1 MYYKDADMSR
11 DKEVGVKSLLGYKLK
26 KTQHALRL
34 HMDEALR
41 ALDLT
46 TPQYA
51 VLAQLEL
58 KPGASNAALARS
70 AFITAQTMHGIVSN
84 LEKRHLVKRKSD
96 PQHGRIL
103 CTELTSKGMQVVQQ
117 AHNIISKVE
126 AIMTS
131 TIAEDN
137 KVLLEKL
144 LLECFNNLHTG
155 RGNPDSEDH

>member
-1 MYYKDADMSR
+1 MSI
-11 DKEVGVKSLLGYKLK
+11 DKEIGVKSLLGYKLK
-26 KTQHALRL
+26 KTQHTLRL

-41 ALDLT
+41 NLDLT

-84 LEKRHLVKRKSD
+84 LEKRGLVHRKNDAS
-96 PQHGRIL
+96 HGRIL
-103 CTELTSKGMQVVQQ
+103 CTELTDQGHKVVIQ
-117 AHNIISKVE
+117 AHDMIRAVE
-126 AIMTS
+126 ARMLATVS
-131 TIAEDN
+131 SEH

-144 LLECFNNLHTG
+144 LLECFNNLNNG
-155 RGNPDSEDH
+155 EMD

>member
-1 MYYKDADMSR
+1 MLIMYYKDADMSS
-11 DKEVGVKSLLGYKLK
+11 DKEIGVKSLLGYKLK

-34 HMDEALR
+34 HMDETLR
-41 ALDLT
+41 TLDLT

-84 LEKRHLVKRKSD
+84 LEKRGLIQRKNDVS
-96 PQHGRIL
+96 HGRIL
-103 CTELTSKGMQVVQQ
+103 CTELTDQGHTIVVQ
-117 AHNIISKVE
+117 AHDMIRAVE
-126 AIMTS
+126 SRMLS
-131 TIAEDN
+131 TVSGEH

-144 LLECFNNLHTG
+144 LLECFNNLQ
-155 RGNPDSEDH
+155 

>member
-1 MYYKDADMSR
+1 MSI

-41 ALDLT
+41 SIDLT

-70 AFITAQTMHGIVSN
+70 AFITAQTMQAIVSN
-84 LEKRHLVKRKSD
+84 LEKRGLIQRKSD
-96 PQHGRIL
+96 VSHRRIL
-103 CTELTSKGMQVVQQ
+103 CTELTDQGHKVVTQ
-117 AHNIISKVE
+117 AHDMIRDVE
-126 AIMTS
+126 ARMLGTVS
-131 TIAEDN
+131 PEHR
-137 KVLLEKL
+137 VLLERL
-144 LLECFNNLHTG
+144 LLECFNNLQ
-155 RGNPDSEDH
+155 

>member
-1 MYYKDADMSR
+1 MSR
-11 DKEVGVKSLLGYKLK
+11 DKELGVKSLLGYKLK

-58 KPGASNAALARS
+58 NPGASNAALARS

-84 LEKRHLVKRKSD
+84 LEKRGLIQRKSD
-96 PQHGRIL
+96 AFHGRIL
-103 CTELTSKGMQVVQQ
+103 CTELTDQGRKVVTQ
-117 AHNIISKVE
+117 AHNMIRAVE
-126 AIMTS
+126 SRMLATVS
-131 TIAEDN
+131 DEHKT
-137 KVLLEKL
+137 LLEKL
-144 LLECFNNLHTG
+144 LLECFNNLQ
-155 RGNPDSEDH
+155 

>member
-1 MYYKDADMSR
+1 MST
-11 DKEVGVKSLLGYKLK
+11 DKELGLKSLLGYKLK

-84 LEKRHLVKRKSD
+84 LEKRVLIQRKSD
-96 PQHGRIL
+96 ASHGRIL
-103 CTELTSKGMQVVQQ
+103 CTELTDQGHKIVAQ
-117 AHNIISKVE
+117 AHDMIRAVE
-126 AIMTS
+126 ARMLATVS
-131 TIAEDN
+131 SEH
-137 KVLLEKL
+137 KLLLEKL
-144 LLECFNNLHTG
+144 LLECFNNLQ
-155 RGNPDSEDH
+155 

>member
-1 MYYKDADMSR
+1 MSS
-11 DKEVGVKSLLGYKLK
+11 DKETRAKAIGVKSLLGYKLK

-34 HMDEALR
+34 HMDKALR

-84 LEKRHLVKRKSD
+84 LEKRGLVHRKNDVS
-96 PQHGRIL
+96 HGRIL
-103 CTELTSKGMQVVQQ
+103 CTELTDQGHKVVTQ
-117 AHNIISKVE
+117 AHDIIRDVE
-126 AIMTS
+126 ARMLS
-131 TIAEDN
+131 TVSGEHKA
-137 KVLLEKL
+137 LLEKL
-144 LLECFNNLHTG
+144 LLECFNNLQ
-155 RGNPDSEDH
+155 

>member
-1 MYYKDADMSR
+1 MLTIYYKDTDILI
-11 DKEVGVKSLLGYKLK
+11 DKEIGVKSLLGYKLK

-41 ALDLT
+41 TIDLT

-84 LEKRHLVKRKSD
+84 LEKRVLVERKSD
-96 PQHGRIL
+96 DLVCIY
-103 CTELTSKGMQVVQQ
+103 
-117 AHNIISKVE
+117 
-126 AIMTS
+126 
-131 TIAEDN
+131 
-137 KVLLEKL
+137 
-144 LLECFNNLHTG
+144 CFFAFRLYN
-155 RGNPDSEDH
+155 

>member
-1 MYYKDADMSR
+1 MSR

-51 VLAQLEL
+51 LLAQLEL

-70 AFITAQTMHGIVSN
+70 AFVTAQTMHGIVSN
-84 LEKRHLVKRKSD
+84 LEKRGLVQHKNDAS
-96 PQHGRIL
+96 HGRIL
-103 CTELTSKGMQVVQQ
+103 CTELTDQGHKVVTQ
-117 AHNIISKVE
+117 AHDMIGAVE
-126 AIMTS
+126 ARMLS
-131 TIAEDN
+131 TVSGEH

-144 LLECFNNLHTG
+144 LLECFNNLQ
-155 RGNPDSEDH
+155 

>member
-1 MYYKDADMSR
+1 MYYKGADMSR

-84 LEKRHLVKRKSD
+84 LEKRGLIQRKSD
-96 PQHGRIL
+96 VSHGRIL
-103 CTELTSKGMQVVQQ
+103 CTELTDQGHKVVAQ
-117 AHNIISKVE
+117 AHDMIRAVE
-126 AIMTS
+126 SRMLATVS
-131 TIAEDN
+131 REH

-144 LLECFNNLHTG
+144 LIECFNNLQ
-155 RGNPDSEDH
+155 

>member
-1 MYYKDADMSR
+1 MRYKGTDMSR
-11 DKEVGVKSLLGYKLK
+11 DKEGGVKSLLGYKLK

-84 LEKRHLVKRKSD
+84 LEKRGLVQRKNDAS
-96 PQHGRIL
+96 HGRIL
-103 CTELTSKGMQVVQQ
+103 CTELTGQGHKIVLQ
-117 AHNIISKVE
+117 AHDTIRDVE
-126 AIMTS
+126 ARMLATVS
-131 TIAEDN
+131 GEH

-144 LLECFNNLHTG
+144 LLECFNNLQ
-155 RGNPDSEDH
+155 

>member
-1 MYYKDADMSR
+1 MSIG
-11 DKEVGVKSLLGYKLK
+11 KEVGVEGLLGYKLK

-84 LEKRHLVKRKSD
+84 LEKRNLVKRKSD

-103 CTELTSKGMQVVQQ
+103 CAELTNQGHKVVTQ
-117 AHNIISKVE
+117 AHDMIRDVE
-126 AIMTS
+126 ARMLATVNQEHQ
-131 TIAEDN
+131 A
-137 KVLLEKL
+137 LLERL
-144 LLECFNNLHTG
+144 LLECFNNLQ
-155 RGNPDSEDH
+155 

>member
-1 MYYKDADMSR
+1 MSI
-11 DKEVGVKSLLGYKLK
+11 DKKGGVKSLLGYKLK

-41 ALDLT
+41 TLDLT

-84 LEKRHLVKRKSD
+84 LEKRGLVERKNDTS
-96 PQHGRIL
+96 HGRIL
-103 CTELTSKGMQVVQQ
+103 CTELTDQGHKIVAR
-117 AHNIISKVE
+117 AHDMIRDVE
-126 AIMTS
+126 ARMLATVS
-131 TIAEDN
+131 DDHKA
-137 KVLLEKL
+137 LLEKL
-144 LLECFNNLHTG
+144 LLECFNNLQ
-155 RGNPDSEDH
+155 

>member
-1 MYYKDADMSR
+1 MSR
-11 DKEVGVKSLLGYKLK
+11 DKEVGVKILLGYKLK

-58 KPGASNAALARS
+58 NPGASNAALARS

-84 LEKRHLVKRKSD
+84 LEKRGLIQRKSD
-96 PQHGRIL
+96 TSHGRIL
-103 CTELTSKGMQVVQQ
+103 CTELTDKGMKFVQQ

-126 AIMTS
+126 ASMTS
-131 TIAEDN
+131 TITEDN

-144 LLECFNNLHTG
+144 LLECFNNLHAN
-155 RGNPDSEDH
+155 RMAPDIEDQ

>member
-1 MYYKDADMSR
+1 MSI
-11 DKEVGVKSLLGYKLK
+11 DKEIGVKSLLGYKLK

-41 ALDLT
+41 NLDLT

-84 LEKRHLVKRKSD
+84 LEKRGLVERKSD
-96 PQHGRIL
+96 ISHGRIL
-103 CTELTSKGMQVVQQ
+103 CTELTDQGHKVVAQ
-117 AHNIISKVE
+117 AHDMIRAVE
-126 AIMTS
+126 SRMLATVS
-131 TIAEDN
+131 SEH

-144 LLECFNNLHTG
+144 LIECFNNLQ
-155 RGNPDSEDH
+155 

>member
-1 MYYKDADMSR
+1 MGA
-11 DKEVGVKSLLGYKLK
+11 EIGVKGLLGYKLK

-58 KPGASNAALARS
+58 KPGISNAALARAS
-70 AFITAQTMHGIVSN
+70 FITAQTMHGIVSN
-84 LEKRHLVKRKSD
+84 LEKRQLVQRKSD
-96 PQHGRIL
+96 ASHGRIL
-103 CTELTSKGMQVVQQ
+103 CTELTDQGRKVVAQ
-117 AHNIISKVE
+117 AHDMIRAVE
-126 AIMTS
+126 SRMLATVS
-131 TIAEDN
+131 EDH

-144 LLECFNNLHTG
+144 LLECFNNLNNG
-155 RGNPDSEDH
+155 DAG

>member
-1 MYYKDADMSR
+1 MYCKGTDMSR

-84 LEKRHLVKRKSD
+84 LEKRGLLERKSD
-96 PQHGRIL
+96 TSHVRIL
-103 CTELTSKGMQVVQQ
+103 CTELTDQGHKVVAQ
-117 AHNIISKVE
+117 AHDMIRAVE
-126 AIMTS
+126 SRMLATVS
-131 TIAEDN
+131 REH

-144 LLECFNNLHTG
+144 LIECFNNLQ
-155 RGNPDSEDH
+155 

>member
-1 MYYKDADMSR
+1 MSR
-11 DKEVGVKSLLGYKLK
+11 DKEIGVSSLLGYKLK

-58 KPGASNAALARS
+58 QPGASNAALARA

-84 LEKRHLVKRKSD
+84 LEKRGLIQRKSD
-96 PQHGRIL
+96 VSHGRIL
-103 CTELTSKGMQVVQQ
+103 CTELTDQGHKIVAR
-117 AHNIISKVE
+117 AHDMIRDVE
-126 AIMTS
+126 ARMLS
-131 TIAEDN
+131 TVSGEH

-144 LLECFNNLHTG
+144 LLECFNNLQ
-155 RGNPDSEDH
+155 